1 MDHDAAIAAAEASLA
16 ASEDAAT
23 HEELAAQTSGGPQ
36 LLPTL
41 DRLADLAPATLAVM
55 HGSSYHGD
63 GATQLRALA
72 AGYSAAAAELAA

>member
-1 MDHDAAIAAAEASLA
+1 
-16 ASEDAAT
+16 
-23 HEELAAQTSGGPQ
+23 
-36 LLPTL
+36 
-41 DRLADLAPATLAVM
+41 M